1 MSERNEHNENGL
13 RKALDKK
20 IVNNISEVAELH
32 AELRVGMRSL
42 NEKIER
48 CVGALEKKLDE
59 ALALQVKVEENS
71 KAIVRIKTIGSLIAG
86 GIAIAV
92 SFLKDFIIGKK

>member
-1 MSERNEHNENGL
+1 MTDQNHPPENGL

-32 AELRVGMRSL
+32 AEVRVGMKSL
-42 NEKIER
+42 DEKIER

-59 ALALQVKVEENS
+59 ALALQVKVEENARS
-71 KAIVRIKTIGSLIAG
+71 IIRLKTIWSLAAA

-92 SFLKDFIIGKK
+92 SFLKDFIMGKK